1 MIFDYYQAN
10 MGTDVQLETL
20 DNRHVEDL
28 PTCRLGG
35 FKIYQ
40 DIGIDTYQGMVYS
53 LDTIYKLVKL
63 YVENLDRDTI
73 LQMYL
78 DDEFVYPKSVLH
90 IYRILHRYKDDSD
103 NYQVRFY

>member
-1 MIFDYYQAN
+1 

-40 DIGIDTYQGMVYS
+40 DIGIDTYEGMVYPI
-53 LDTIYKLVKL
+53 DKIYKLVKA

-78 DDEFVYPKSVLH
+78 DEEFVYPKSVLYL
-90 IYRILHRYKDDSD
+90 YRILHNYNNEGESVK
-103 NYQVRFY
+103 YQVRFY